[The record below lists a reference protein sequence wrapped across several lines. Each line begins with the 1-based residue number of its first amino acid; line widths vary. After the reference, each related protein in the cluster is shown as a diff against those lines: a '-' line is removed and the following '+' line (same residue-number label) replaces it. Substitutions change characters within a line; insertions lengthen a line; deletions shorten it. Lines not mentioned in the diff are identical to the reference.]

1 MDFADLWVYGHSP
14 CLWPASPH
22 DQHAPWYPPGPL
34 PPTLPKPLPV
44 DVPRRHP
51 VGHAAI
57 LALPHGL
64 PGFCGAV
71 PRDAAPPAAPVAVG
85 IWPNRPDEILLPT
98 LVGPRV
104 AAPFVHH
111 LAEAHGNKAISNT
124 LGRGPVIDMLVHRIL
139 HHRRNH
145 M

>member
-1 MDFADLWVYGHSP
+1 MQSILEVIALVVFLREDSMDIIIRSAFVH
-14 CLWPASPH
+14 PH
-22 DQHAPWYPPGPL
+22 
-34 PPTLPKPLPV
+34 
-44 DVPRRHP
+44 
-51 VGHAAI
+51 I
-57 LALPHGL
+57 
-64 PGFCGAV
+64 
-71 PRDAAPPAAPVAVG
+71 
-85 IWPNRPDEILLPT
+85 
-98 LVGPRV
+98 